1 MIDDVLTWAKSRRA
15 EWDSSLKGLRSRV
28 LGTSEVRGGRRI
40 DTTSET
46 IVARKRDLADLDV
59 VIARREAEN
68 RLEDHAGPET

>member
-1 MIDDVLTWAKSRRA
+1 MIDDILAWAKSRRA
-15 EWDSSLKGLRSRV
+15 DWDSTLKGLRSLV

-59 VIARREAEN
+59 VIAKREAEDFQK
-68 RLEDHAGPET
+68 DHEAP